1 MNNRRAPRALAATSA
16 ALLALGAAACSDKPT
31 DADPQRVEVVAAFY
45 PLQFLAE
52 QIGGDTVTVS
62 NLVKPGAEPHDVEL
76 SPSQVGEVAGAELIV
91 YLRGFQPQV
100 DEAVQQNAADRAFD
114 VTTIEPLLDATAD
127 GHDHDHGHDGDT
139 GHEDDHGHDG
149 DTGHEDDHGHDGDTG
164 HEGEGGAE
172 TPADPDHAADAGS
185 KDPHLWLDPTRL
197 ATVGDQLA
205 DRLAQADPEHADDYA
220 ARASDLR
227 GKLEQ
232 LDAEF
237 TAGLETCQR
246 REIVVSHT
254 AFGYLTTRY
263 QLEQIG
269 ITGLSPE
276 HEPSP
281 QRLAEVIEE
290 AKAHQATTIFF
301 ETLVS
306 PKVAETIAA
315 QVGAET
321 AVLDPLEGLAAD
333 NNGDYFSVMRA
344 NLAALQT
351 ALDCA

>member
-1 MNNRRAPRALAATSA
+1 MNSRHVPRSLAAASA
-16 ALLALGAAACSDKPT
+16 VLLALGAAACSDQPA
-31 DADPQRVEVVAAFY
+31 DADPERVEVVTAFY
-45 PLQFLAE
+45 PLQFLTQ
-52 QIGGDTVTVS
+52 QIGGDAVTVS

-76 SPSQVGEVAGAELIV
+76 SPSQVGDVAGAELIV
-91 YLRGFQPQV
+91 YLEGFQPQV
-100 DEAVQQNAADRAFD
+100 DDAVQQNAADRAFD
-114 VTTIEPLLDATAD
+114 VTTVEPLLDATAD
-127 GHDHDHGHDGDT
+127 DHDHDHGDEGEA
-139 GHEDDHGHDG
+139 GP
-149 DTGHEDDHGHDGDTG
+149 
-164 HEGEGGAE
+164 EGEGEAE
-172 TPADPDHAADAGS
+172 TPADPDHAAAAGS

-205 DRLAQADPEHADDYA
+205 DRLAQADPEHADDYT

-227 GKLEQ
+227 DQLEQ

-237 TAGLETCQR
+237 TTGLETCQR

-290 AKAHQATTIFF
+290 AKEHQATTIFF

-306 PKVAETIAA
+306 PKVAETIAT

-344 NLAALQT
+344 NLAALRT